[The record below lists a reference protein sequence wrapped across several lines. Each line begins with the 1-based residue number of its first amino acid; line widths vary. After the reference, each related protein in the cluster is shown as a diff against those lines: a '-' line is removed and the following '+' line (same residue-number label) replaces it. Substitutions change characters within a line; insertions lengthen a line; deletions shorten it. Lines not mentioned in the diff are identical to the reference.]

1 MAITVVGCGGG
12 VGRVWRG
19 GFGAHKGGGEGR
31 VGGLVAICER
41 VQAAAEVE
49 RGDGDAILAIVDT
62 PSVGKNV
69 NVRAL
74 WTEFTVSL

>member
-1 MAITVVGCGGG
+1 MAIC
-12 VGRVWRG
+12 
-19 GFGAHKGGGEGR
+19 K
-31 VGGLVAICER
+31 R

-62 PSVGKNV
+62 PPVGKNV
-69 NVRAL
+69 DVCAL